1 MLTHECKGNAS
12 YKHLSIK
19 QENIDLYYKNK
30 PRIFATVPLN
40 HFKSFI
46 EDSKV
51 ISQFIAD
58 NDKEPCWDGHLY
70 LYADGIR
77 DKEHLQGRVPIQIK
91 GTEVGRFV
99 TKKWKFKLEKADL
112 KAYLEEP
119 TFFIVCQVKKDSK
132 ERMLFFRELLPD
144 LVNKLLRDMGK
155 NATRMTLFH
164 PLTEDLK
171 EFEDQLMVFLS
182 NSKKMISFAHSKL
195 LSMEEALKKGI
206 KDFSFIA
213 PSKYTDRLQL
223 MKYLSTHS
231 SYIYAKISKELDV
244 DMPLSNGPGRFIFQR
259 EDDSEVRVGDKVYF
273 KGYHNEIKD
282 GRIIIKIGNVMTI
295 NMPMDN
301 TDMKQATVKLTT
313 KAKYLKESINEAEF
327 GVALNDTGVLSV
339 GMLDLQ
345 MKVHEKE
352 YVEEL
357 RQKLIRW
364 KELDNMLETLHVT
377 KPFDLTAITDD
388 QGKLIDLLIETVGK
402 GNMVNLPGQE
412 ATLLL
417 LEIGNIKLLLW
428 CAIGKDGMCAIGDF
442 FDRSIRIAYK
452 ISEDET
458 INVSPYSYL
467 QLDKLWEKV
476 DNIDFDNIISSAE
489 EAARQHKY
497 CYMMS
502 NYDVLAMITAAD
514 ALEKTDVERSKKL
527 LEEALKLNDWL
538 IGKEPKD
545 EMRPLHIINKM
556 QIMKRQRELTAD
568 ERQML
573 EDMLND
579 EFAGDMVKAGV
590 YLLLDRQEEFQ
601 QLFETMQ
608 EGEKKSLKEFPIWR
622 FVRESEGV

>member
-1 MLTHECKGNAS
+1 MKIGVKMKKVKDA
-12 YKHLSIK
+12 
-19 QENIDLYYKNK
+19 IDTKAIEEK
-30 PRIFATVPLN
+30 ALN

-339 GMLDLQ
+339 GMLNLQ

-364 KELDNMLETLHVT
+364 KELDNVLEKLHVT

-388 QGKLIDLLIETVGK
+388 QGKLIDLLIETVGN

-412 ATLLL
+412 TTLLL

-428 CAIGKDGMCAIGDF
+428 CAVGKDGMCAIGDF

-527 LEEALKLNDWL
+527 LEEALKLDEWL

-568 ERQML
+568 ERQTL

-608 EGEKKSLKEFPIWR
+608 EDEKKSVKEFPIWR

>member
-1 MLTHECKGNAS
+1 MKIGVKMKKVKDA
-12 YKHLSIK
+12 
-19 QENIDLYYKNK
+19 IDTKAIEEK
-30 PRIFATVPLN
+30 ALN

-91 GTEVGRFV
+91 GTGVGRFV

-608 EGEKKSLKEFPIWR
+608 EDEKKSVKEFPIWR

>member
-1 MLTHECKGNAS
+1 MKIGVKMEKVKDA
-12 YKHLSIK
+12 
-19 QENIDLYYKNK
+19 IDTKAIEEK
-30 PRIFATVPLN
+30 ALN

-195 LSMEEALKKGI
+195 LSMEEALKKGV
-206 KDFSFIA
+206 KEFSFIA
-213 PSKYTDRLQL
+213 PSKYVDRLQL

-259 EDDSEVRVGDKVYF
+259 DDDGEVRVGDKVYF

-301 TDMKQATVKLTT
+301 TDVEQATVKLTT

-339 GMLDLQ
+339 GMLNLQ
-345 MKVHEKE
+345 MRVHEKE

-364 KELDNMLETLHVT
+364 KELDNVLEKLHVT

-388 QGKLIDLLIETVGK
+388 QGKLIDLLIETVGN

-412 ATLLL
+412 TTLLL

-428 CAIGKDGMCAIGDF
+428 CAVGKDGMCAIGDF

-579 EFAGDMVKAGV
+579 EFAEDMVKAGV

-608 EGEKKSLKEFPIWR
+608 EDEKKSLKEFPIWR

>member
-1 MLTHECKGNAS
+1 MKIGVKMEKVKDA
-12 YKHLSIK
+12 
-19 QENIDLYYKNK
+19 IDTKAIEEK
-30 PRIFATVPLN
+30 ALN

-213 PSKYTDRLQL
+213 PSKYVDRLQL

-259 EDDSEVRVGDKVYF
+259 DDDGEVRVGDKVYF

-301 TDMKQATVKLTT
+301 TDVEQATVKLTT

-327 GVALNDTGVLSV
+327 GVALNDTGALSV
-339 GMLDLQ
+339 GMLNLQ

-364 KELDNMLETLHVT
+364 KELDNVLETLHVT
-377 KPFDLTAITDD
+377 NPFDLTAITDD

-412 ATLLL
+412 TTLLL
-417 LEIGNIKLLLW
+417 LEIGNIELLLW
-428 CAIGKDGMCAIGDF
+428 CAVGKDGMCAIGDF

-458 INVSPYSYL
+458 INVSTYSYL

-608 EGEKKSLKEFPIWR
+608 EDEKKSLKEFPIWR
-622 FVRESEGV
+622 FVGESEGV

>member
-1 MLTHECKGNAS
+1 MEKMKEAVDTKAIEEKA
-12 YKHLSIK
+12 
-19 QENIDLYYKNK
+19 
-30 PRIFATVPLN
+30 LN

-70 LYADGIR
+70 LYADGIK
-77 DKEHLQGRVPIQIK
+77 DKEHLQGRVPVQIK
-91 GTEVGRFV
+91 GTEVDSFV
-99 TKKWKFKLEKADL
+99 TKKWKYKLEKTDL

-132 ERMLFFRELLPD
+132 DRMLFFRELLPD

-155 NATRMTLFH
+155 NATRKTLFH
-164 PLTEDLK
+164 PLTYDLK

-182 NSKKMISFAHSKL
+182 NSKKMISFAHSNL

-213 PSKYTDRLQL
+213 PSKYADRLQL

-259 EDDSEVRVGDKVYF
+259 DDDGEVRVGDKVYF

-301 TDMKQATVKLTT
+301 TDMEQATAKLTT
-313 KAKYLKESINEAEF
+313 TAKYLKESINEAEF
-327 GVALNDTGVLSV
+327 GVALNDTGVLSI
-339 GMLDLQ
+339 GKLDLQ

-357 RQKLIRW
+357 RQKLMRW
-364 KELDNMLETLHVT
+364 KELDNVLDKLHVT
-377 KPFDLTAITDD
+377 KPFDLTAITDG

-402 GNMVNLPGQE
+402 GNMVNLLGQE

-417 LEIGNIKLLLW
+417 WKIGNIELLLW
-428 CAIGKDGMCAIGDF
+428 CAVEKDGMCAIGDF

-452 ISEDET
+452 ISEGET

-467 QLDKLWEKV
+467 QLEKLWEKV
-476 DNIDFDNIISSAE
+476 DNIDFDNIIASAE
-489 EAARQHKY
+489 EAARQHEY
-497 CYMMS
+497 CYIMS
-502 NYDVLAMITAAD
+502 NYDVLAMISAAD
-514 ALEKTDVERSKKL
+514 ALEKTDVERCKKL
-527 LEEALKLNDWL
+527 LEEALKLDEWL
-538 IGKEPKD
+538 IEKEPKD
-545 EMRPLHIINKM
+545 EMTPLHIINKM
-556 QIMKRQRELTAD
+556 QIVKRQRELTVD
-568 ERQML
+568 ECKML
-573 EDMLND
+573 ENMLNN
-579 EFAGDMVKAGV
+579 EFVGDMVKAGV
-590 YLLLDRQEEFQ
+590 YLLLDRQDDFQ
-601 QLFETMQ
+601 QLFETLH
-608 EGEKKSLKEFPIWR
+608 EDEKKSVKEFPIWK
-622 FVRESEGV
+622 FVRES

>member
-1 MLTHECKGNAS
+1 MEKM
-12 YKHLSIK
+12 K
-19 QENIDLYYKNK
+19 E
-30 PRIFATVPLN
+30 TVDTKAIEEKALN

-70 LYADGIR
+70 LYADGIK
-77 DKEHLQGRVPIQIK
+77 DKEHLQGRVPVQIK
-91 GTEVGRFV
+91 GTEVDSFI
-99 TKKWKFKLEKADL
+99 TKKWKYKLEKADL

-119 TFFIVCQVKKDSK
+119 TFFIVCQVKRDSK
-132 ERMLFFRELLPD
+132 DRMLFFRELLPD

-155 NATRMTLFH
+155 NETRKTLFH
-164 PLTEDLK
+164 PLTDDLK

-182 NSKKMISFAHSKL
+182 NSKKMISFAHSNL

-206 KDFSFIA
+206 KEFSFIV
-213 PSKYTDRLQL
+213 PTKYADRLQL

-259 EDDSEVRVGDKVYF
+259 DDDGEVRVGDRVYF
-273 KGYHNEIKD
+273 KGYHNEIKE

-301 TDMKQATVKLTT
+301 TDMEQTTVKLIT

-339 GMLDLQ
+339 GKLDLK
-345 MKVHEKE
+345 MNVHEKE

-357 RQKLIRW
+357 RQKLMRW
-364 KELDNMLETLHVT
+364 KELDNVLDKLHVT

-412 ATLLL
+412 TTLLFW
-417 LEIGNIKLLLW
+417 EIGNIKLLLW
-428 CAIGKDGMCAIGDF
+428 CAVGKDGMCAIGDF

-476 DNIDFDNIISSAE
+476 DNIDFDSIIASAE
-489 EAARQHKY
+489 EAARQHEY

-527 LEEALKLNDWL
+527 LEEALKLDEWL
-538 IGKEPKD
+538 IEKEIKD
-545 EMRPLHIINKM
+545 KMRPLHIINKM
-556 QIMKRQRELTAD
+556 QILKRQRELTAD
-568 ERQML
+568 ERQTL
-573 EDMLND
+573 EDMLNE
-579 EFAGDMVKAGV
+579 EFAEDMVKAGV
-590 YLLLDRQEEFQ
+590 YLLLDRQGDFQ
-601 QLFETMQ
+601 QLFEKMQ
-608 EGEKKSLKEFPIWR
+608 EDEKKSVKEFPIWR
-622 FVRESEGV
+622 FVRESEGM

>member
-1 MLTHECKGNAS
+1 M
-12 YKHLSIK
+12 
-19 QENIDLYYKNK
+19 
-30 PRIFATVPLN
+30 N

-195 LSMEEALKKGI
+195 LSMEEVLKKGI

-231 SYIYAKISKELDV
+231 SYIYAKISKELEV

-402 GNMVNLPGQE
+402 GNMVNLPVQE

-608 EGEKKSLKEFPIWR
+608 EDEKKSLKEFPIWR

>member
-1 MLTHECKGNAS
+1 MSRSKEET
-12 YKHLSIK
+12 
-19 QENIDLYYKNK
+19 IDTKAIEEK
-30 PRIFATVPLN
+30 ALN
-40 HFKSFI
+40 HFKTFI
-46 EDSKV
+46 EDSKI
-51 ISQFIAD
+51 ISQYLDD

-77 DKEHLQGRVPIQIK
+77 DKEHLQGRVPVQIK
-91 GTEVGRFV
+91 GTEVGHFV

-119 TFFIVCQVKKDSK
+119 TFFIVCQVKKNSK

-213 PSKYTDRLQL
+213 PSKYADRLQL

-231 SYIYAKISKELDV
+231 SYIYAKISKELDI

-259 EDDSEVRVGDKVYF
+259 DDDGEVRVGDKVYF

-282 GRIIIKIGNVMTI
+282 GRIFIKIGNVMTI

-301 TDMKQATVKLTT
+301 TDIEQATVKLTT

-364 KELDNMLETLHVT
+364 KELDNVLETLHVT
-377 KPFDLTAITDD
+377 KPFDLTAITDN
-388 QGKLIDLLIETVGK
+388 QGKLIDILIETVGK

-417 LEIGNIKLLLW
+417 WEIGNIKLLLW
-428 CAIGKDGMCAIGDF
+428 CEVGKDGMCAIGDF
-442 FDRSIRIAYK
+442 FDRSIRIAYA

-476 DNIDFDNIISSAE
+476 DNIDFDNIVASAE
-489 EAARQHKY
+489 EAARQHEY

-527 LEEALKLNDWL
+527 LEEALKLDEWL

-556 QIMKRQRELTAD
+556 QILKRQRDLTAD
-568 ERQML
+568 ECQTL
-573 EDMLND
+573 EDMLNN
-579 EFAGDMVKAGV
+579 EFAGDMAKAGV
-590 YLLLDRQEEFQ
+590 FLLLDRKEDFR

-608 EGEKKSLKEFPIWR
+608 EDEKKSVKEFPIWR
-622 FVRESEGV
+622 FV

>member
-1 MLTHECKGNAS
+1 MKIGVKMEKVKDA
-12 YKHLSIK
+12 
-19 QENIDLYYKNK
+19 IDTKAIEEK
-30 PRIFATVPLN
+30 ALN

-195 LSMEEALKKGI
+195 LSMEEALKKGV
-206 KDFSFIA
+206 KEFSFIA
-213 PSKYTDRLQL
+213 PLKYVDRLQL

-259 EDDSEVRVGDKVYF
+259 DDDGEVRVGDKVYF

-301 TDMKQATVKLTT
+301 TDVEQATVKLTT

-339 GMLDLQ
+339 GMLNLQ

-364 KELDNMLETLHVT
+364 KELDNVLEKLHVT

-388 QGKLIDLLIETVGK
+388 QGKLIDLLIETVGN

-412 ATLLL
+412 TTLLL

-428 CAIGKDGMCAIGDF
+428 CAVGKDGMCAIGDF

-489 EAARQHKY
+489 EAARQHEY

-527 LEEALKLNDWL
+527 LEEALKLDEWL

-568 ERQML
+568 ERQTL

-608 EGEKKSLKEFPIWR
+608 EDEKKSVKEFPIWR

>member
-1 MLTHECKGNAS
+1 
-12 YKHLSIK
+12 
-19 QENIDLYYKNK
+19 
-30 PRIFATVPLN
+30 
-40 HFKSFI
+40 
-46 EDSKV
+46 
-51 ISQFIAD
+51 
-58 NDKEPCWDGHLY
+58 
-70 LYADGIR
+70 
-77 DKEHLQGRVPIQIK
+77 
-91 GTEVGRFV
+91 
-99 TKKWKFKLEKADL
+99 
-112 KAYLEEP
+112 
-119 TFFIVCQVKKDSK
+119 
-132 ERMLFFRELLPD
+132 
-144 LVNKLLRDMGK
+144 MGK
-155 NATRMTLFH
+155 NTTRMTLFH

-206 KDFSFIA
+206 KEFSFIA
-213 PSKYTDRLQL
+213 PSKYANRLQL

-231 SYIYAKISKELDV
+231 SYIYAKISKELDI

-259 EDDSEVRVGDKVYF
+259 DDDGEVRVGDKVYF

-282 GRIIIKIGNVMTI
+282 GRIIIKIGNIMTI

-301 TDMKQATVKLTT
+301 TDLEQATVKLTT

-364 KELDNMLETLHVT
+364 KELDNVLDKLHVT
-377 KPFDLTAITDD
+377 KPFDLTAITDG

-402 GNMVNLPGQE
+402 GNMVNIPGQE

-417 LEIGNIKLLLW
+417 WEIGNIELLLW
-428 CAIGKDGMCAIGDF
+428 CAVGKDGMCAIGDF
-442 FDRSIRIAYK
+442 FDMSIRIAYK
-452 ISEDET
+452 INEDEA

-476 DNIDFDNIISSAE
+476 DNVDFDNIIASAE
-489 EAARQHKY
+489 EAARQHEY

-514 ALEKTDVERSKKL
+514 VLEKTDVERSKKL
-527 LEEALKLNDWL
+527 LEEALKLDEWL

-545 EMRPLHIINKM
+545 DMRPLHIINKM
-556 QIMKRQRELTAD
+556 QILKRQRDLTAD
-568 ERQML
+568 ECQTL

-579 EFAGDMVKAGV
+579 EFAGDKVKAGV
-590 YLLLDRQEEFQ
+590 YLLLDRQEDFQ
-601 QLFETMQ
+601 KLFETMQ
-608 EGEKKSLKEFPIWR
+608 EDEKKSVKEFPIWR
-622 FVRESEGV
+622 FVRLSEGV

>member
-1 MLTHECKGNAS
+1 MEKMKEAVDTKAIEEKA
-12 YKHLSIK
+12 
-19 QENIDLYYKNK
+19 
-30 PRIFATVPLN
+30 LN

-70 LYADGIR
+70 LYADGIK
-77 DKEHLQGRVPIQIK
+77 DKEHLQGRVPVQIK
-91 GTEVGRFV
+91 GTEVDSFV
-99 TKKWKFKLEKADL
+99 TKKWKYKLEKADL

-119 TFFIVCQVKKDSK
+119 TFFIVCQVKRDSK
-132 ERMLFFRELLPD
+132 DRMLFFRELLPD

-155 NATRMTLFH
+155 NETRKTLFH
-164 PLTEDLK
+164 PLTDDLK

-182 NSKKMISFAHSKL
+182 NSKKMIGFAHSNL

-206 KDFSFIA
+206 KEFSFIV
-213 PSKYTDRLQL
+213 PTKYADRLQL

-259 EDDSEVRVGDKVYF
+259 DDDGEVRVGDRVYF
-273 KGYHNEIKD
+273 KGYHNEIKE

-301 TDMKQATVKLTT
+301 TDMEQTTVKLIT

-327 GVALNDTGVLSV
+327 GVALNETGVLSV
-339 GMLDLQ
+339 GKLDLK
-345 MKVHEKE
+345 MNVHEKE

-357 RQKLIRW
+357 RQKLMRW
-364 KELDNMLETLHVT
+364 KELDNVLDKLHVT
-377 KPFDLTAITDD
+377 KPFDLTAITDG

-412 ATLLL
+412 TTLLFW
-417 LEIGNIKLLLW
+417 EIGNIKLLLW
-428 CAIGKDGMCAIGDF
+428 CAVGKDGMCAIGDF

-476 DNIDFDNIISSAE
+476 DNIDFDSIIASAE
-489 EAARQHKY
+489 EAARQHEY

-527 LEEALKLNDWL
+527 LEEALKLDEWL
-538 IGKEPKD
+538 IEKEIKD
-545 EMRPLHIINKM
+545 KMRPLHIINKM
-556 QIMKRQRELTAD
+556 QILKRQRELTAD
-568 ERQML
+568 ERQTL
-573 EDMLND
+573 EDMLNE
-579 EFAGDMVKAGV
+579 EFAKDMVKAGV
-590 YLLLDRQEEFQ
+590 YLLLDRQGDFQ
-601 QLFETMQ
+601 QIFEKMQ
-608 EGEKKSLKEFPIWR
+608 EDEKKSVKEFPIWR
-622 FVRESEGV
+622 FVRESEGM

>member
-1 MLTHECKGNAS
+1 MKIGVKMEKVKDA
-12 YKHLSIK
+12 
-19 QENIDLYYKNK
+19 IDTKAIEEK
-30 PRIFATVPLN
+30 ALN

-195 LSMEEALKKGI
+195 LSMEEALKKGV
-206 KDFSFIA
+206 KEFSFIA
-213 PSKYTDRLQL
+213 PSKYVDRLQL

-259 EDDSEVRVGDKVYF
+259 DDDGEVRVGDKVYF

-301 TDMKQATVKLTT
+301 TDVEQATVKLTT

-339 GMLDLQ
+339 GMLNLQ

-364 KELDNMLETLHVT
+364 KELDILLEKLHVT

-388 QGKLIDLLIETVGK
+388 QGKLIDLLIETVGN

-412 ATLLL
+412 TTLLL

-428 CAIGKDGMCAIGDF
+428 CAVGKDGMCAIGDF

-489 EAARQHKY
+489 EAARQHEY

-527 LEEALKLNDWL
+527 LEEALKLDEWL

-568 ERQML
+568 ERQTL

-608 EGEKKSLKEFPIWR
+608 EDEKKSVKEFPIWR

>member
-1 MLTHECKGNAS
+1 MKIGVKMKKVKDA
-12 YKHLSIK
+12 
-19 QENIDLYYKNK
+19 IDTKAIEEK
-30 PRIFATVPLN
+30 ALN

-195 LSMEEALKKGI
+195 LSMEEVLKKGI

-231 SYIYAKISKELDV
+231 SYIYAKISKELEV

-402 GNMVNLPGQE
+402 GNMVNLPVQE

-608 EGEKKSLKEFPIWR
+608 EDEKKSLKEFPIWR

>member
-1 MLTHECKGNAS
+1 MKEAVDTKAIEEKA
-12 YKHLSIK
+12 
-19 QENIDLYYKNK
+19 
-30 PRIFATVPLN
+30 LN

-70 LYADGIR
+70 LYADGIK
-77 DKEHLQGRVPIQIK
+77 DKEHLQGRVPVQIK
-91 GTEVGRFV
+91 GTEVDSFV
-99 TKKWKFKLEKADL
+99 TKKWKYKLEKADL

-119 TFFIVCQVKKDSK
+119 TFFIVCQVKRDSK
-132 ERMLFFRELLPD
+132 DRMLFFRELLPD

-155 NATRMTLFH
+155 NETRKTLFH
-164 PLTEDLK
+164 PLTDDLK

-182 NSKKMISFAHSKL
+182 NSKKMISFAHSNL

-206 KDFSFIA
+206 KEFSFIV
-213 PSKYTDRLQL
+213 PTKYADRLQL

-231 SYIYAKISKELDV
+231 SYIYAKISKELEV

-259 EDDSEVRVGDKVYF
+259 DDDGEVRVGDRVYF
-273 KGYHNEIKD
+273 KGFHNEIKE

-301 TDMKQATVKLTT
+301 TDMEQTTVKLIT

-339 GMLDLQ
+339 GKLDLK
-345 MKVHEKE
+345 MNVHEKE

-357 RQKLIRW
+357 RQKLMRW
-364 KELDNMLETLHVT
+364 KELDNVLDKLHVT
-377 KPFDLTAITDD
+377 KPFDLTAITDG

-412 ATLLL
+412 TTLLFW
-417 LEIGNIKLLLW
+417 EIGNIKLLLW
-428 CAIGKDGMCAIGDF
+428 CAVGKDGMCAIGDF

-476 DNIDFDNIISSAE
+476 DNIDFDSIIASAE
-489 EAARQHKY
+489 EAARQHEY

-527 LEEALKLNDWL
+527 LEEALKLDEWL
-538 IGKEPKD
+538 IEKEIKD
-545 EMRPLHIINKM
+545 KMRPLHIINKM
-556 QIMKRQRELTAD
+556 QILKRQRELTAD
-568 ERQML
+568 ERQTL
-573 EDMLND
+573 EDMLNE
-579 EFAGDMVKAGV
+579 EFAEDMVKAGV
-590 YLLLDRQEEFQ
+590 YLLLDRQGDFQ
-601 QLFETMQ
+601 QLFEKMQ
-608 EGEKKSLKEFPIWR
+608 EDEKKSVKEFPIWR
-622 FVRESEGV
+622 FVRESEGM

>member
-1 MLTHECKGNAS
+1 MEKMKEAVDTKAIEEKA
-12 YKHLSIK
+12 
-19 QENIDLYYKNK
+19 
-30 PRIFATVPLN
+30 LN

-70 LYADGIR
+70 LYADGIK
-77 DKEHLQGRVPIQIK
+77 DKEHLQGRVPVQIK
-91 GTEVGRFV
+91 GTEVDSFV
-99 TKKWKFKLEKADL
+99 TKKWKYKLEKADL

-119 TFFIVCQVKKDSK
+119 TFFIVCQVKRDSK
-132 ERMLFFRELLPD
+132 DRMLFFRELLPD

-155 NATRMTLFH
+155 NETRKTLFH
-164 PLTEDLK
+164 PLTDDLK

-182 NSKKMISFAHSKL
+182 NSKKMISFAHSNL

-206 KDFSFIA
+206 KEFSFIV
-213 PSKYTDRLQL
+213 PTKYADRLQL

-259 EDDSEVRVGDKVYF
+259 DDDGEVRVGDRVYF
-273 KGYHNEIKD
+273 KGYHNEIKE

-301 TDMKQATVKLTT
+301 TDMEQTTVKLIT

-339 GMLDLQ
+339 GKLDLK
-345 MKVHEKE
+345 MNVHEKE

-357 RQKLIRW
+357 RQKLMRW
-364 KELDNMLETLHVT
+364 KELDNVLDKLHVT
-377 KPFDLTAITDD
+377 KPFDLTAITDG

-412 ATLLL
+412 TTLLFW
-417 LEIGNIKLLLW
+417 EIGNIKLLLW
-428 CAIGKDGMCAIGDF
+428 CAVGKDGMCAIGDF

-476 DNIDFDNIISSAE
+476 DNIDFDSIIASAE
-489 EAARQHKY
+489 EAARQHEY

-527 LEEALKLNDWL
+527 LEEALKLDEWL
-538 IGKEPKD
+538 IEKEIKD
-545 EMRPLHIINKM
+545 KMRPLHIINKM
-556 QIMKRQRELTAD
+556 QILKRQRELTAD
-568 ERQML
+568 ERQTL
-573 EDMLND
+573 EDMLNE
-579 EFAGDMVKAGV
+579 EFAEDMVKAGV
-590 YLLLDRQEEFQ
+590 YLLLDRQGDFQ
-601 QLFETMQ
+601 QLFEKMQ
-608 EGEKKSLKEFPIWR
+608 EDEKKSVKEFPIWR
-622 FVRESEGV
+622 FVRESEGM

>member
-1 MLTHECKGNAS
+1 MSRSKEET
-12 YKHLSIK
+12 
-19 QENIDLYYKNK
+19 IDTKAIEEK
-30 PRIFATVPLN
+30 ALN

-51 ISQFIAD
+51 ISQYLDD

-77 DKEHLQGRVPIQIK
+77 DKEHLQGRVPVQIK

-119 TFFIVCQVKKDSK
+119 TFFIVCQVKKNSK

-213 PSKYTDRLQL
+213 PSKYADRLQL
-223 MKYLSTHS
+223 MKYLSTHN
-231 SYIYAKISKELDV
+231 SYIYAKISKELDI

-259 EDDSEVRVGDKVYF
+259 DDDGEVRVGDKVYF

-282 GRIIIKIGNVMTI
+282 GRIIIKIGDVMTI
-295 NMPMDN
+295 NMPIDN
-301 TDMKQATVKLTT
+301 TDIEQATVKLTT

-327 GVALNDTGVLSV
+327 GVALNNTGVLSV

-345 MKVHEKE
+345 MKMHEKE

-364 KELDNMLETLHVT
+364 KELDNVLDKLHVT
-377 KPFDLTAITDD
+377 KPFDLTAIKDD

-417 LEIGNIKLLLW
+417 WEIGNIKLLLW
-428 CAIGKDGMCAIGDF
+428 CVVGKDGMCAIGDF

-458 INVSPYSYL
+458 ISVSPYSYL
-467 QLDKLWEKV
+467 QLEKLWEKV
-476 DNIDFDNIISSAE
+476 DNIDFDNIIASAE
-489 EAARQHKY
+489 EAARQHEY

-527 LEEALKLNDWL
+527 LEEALKLDEWL
-538 IGKEPKD
+538 IGKDPKD

-556 QIMKRQRELTAD
+556 QIMKRQRDLTAD
-568 ERQML
+568 ECQTL
-573 EDMLND
+573 EDILND
-579 EFAGDMVKAGV
+579 EFAGDMVKVGV
-590 YLLLDRQEEFQ
+590 YILLDRKEDFQ

-608 EGEKKSLKEFPIWR
+608 EDEKKSVKEFPIWR
-622 FVRESEGV
+622 LV

>member
-1 MLTHECKGNAS
+1 MKEAVDTKAIEEKA
-12 YKHLSIK
+12 
-19 QENIDLYYKNK
+19 
-30 PRIFATVPLN
+30 LN

-70 LYADGIR
+70 LYADGIK
-77 DKEHLQGRVPIQIK
+77 DKEHLQGRVPVQIK
-91 GTEVGRFV
+91 GTEVDSFV
-99 TKKWKFKLEKADL
+99 TKEWKYKLEKADL

-119 TFFIVCQVKKDSK
+119 TFFIVCQVKRDSK
-132 ERMLFFRELLPD
+132 DRMLFFRELLPD

-155 NATRMTLFH
+155 NETRKTLFH
-164 PLTEDLK
+164 PLTDDLK

-182 NSKKMISFAHSKL
+182 NSKKMISFAHSNL

-206 KDFSFIA
+206 KEFSFIV
-213 PSKYTDRLQL
+213 PTKYADRLQL

-259 EDDSEVRVGDKVYF
+259 DDDGEVRVGDRVYF
-273 KGYHNEIKD
+273 KGYHNEIKE

-301 TDMKQATVKLTT
+301 TDMEQTTVKLIT

-339 GMLDLQ
+339 GKLDLK
-345 MKVHEKE
+345 MNVHEKE

-357 RQKLIRW
+357 RQKLMRW
-364 KELDNMLETLHVT
+364 KELDNVLDKLHVT
-377 KPFDLTAITDD
+377 KPFDLTAITDG

-412 ATLLL
+412 TTLLFW
-417 LEIGNIKLLLW
+417 EIGNIKLLLW
-428 CAIGKDGMCAIGDF
+428 CAVGKDGMCAIGDF

-476 DNIDFDNIISSAE
+476 DNIDFDSIIASAE
-489 EAARQHKY
+489 EAARQHEY

-527 LEEALKLNDWL
+527 LEEALKLDEWL
-538 IGKEPKD
+538 IEKEIKD
-545 EMRPLHIINKM
+545 KMRPLHIINKM
-556 QIMKRQRELTAD
+556 QILKRQRELTAD
-568 ERQML
+568 ERQTL
-573 EDMLND
+573 EDMLNE
-579 EFAGDMVKAGV
+579 EFAEDMVKAGV
-590 YLLLDRQEEFQ
+590 YLLLDRQGDFQ
-601 QLFETMQ
+601 QLFEKMQ
-608 EGEKKSLKEFPIWR
+608 EDEKKSVKEFPIWR
-622 FVRESEGV
+622 FVRESEGM

>member
-1 MLTHECKGNAS
+1 MEKM
-12 YKHLSIK
+12 K
-19 QENIDLYYKNK
+19 D
-30 PRIFATVPLN
+30 TVDTKAIEEKALN

-58 NDKEPCWDGHLY
+58 NDKEPCWDGHLN
-70 LYADGIR
+70 LYANGIR
-77 DKEHLQGRVPIQIK
+77 DKEHQLGRVPVQIK
-91 GTEVGRFV
+91 GTEVDCFC
-99 TKKWKFKLEKADL
+99 TKKWKFKLEKVDL

-132 ERMLFFRELLPD
+132 ERKLFYRELLPE
-144 LVNKLLRDMGK
+144 LVNKLLRDMG
-155 NATRMTLFH
+155 NNETRMTLFH

-195 LSMEEALKKGI
+195 LSMEEAIRKGI

-213 PSKYTDRLQL
+213 PSKYKDRLQL

-231 SYIYAKISKELDV
+231 TYIYAKISKELDV

-259 EDDSEVRVGDKVYF
+259 DDDGEVRIGDKVYF

-282 GRIIIKIGNVMTI
+282 GRIIIKIGNVMSI
-295 NMPMDN
+295 NMPIDN
-301 TDMKQATVKLTT
+301 TDKEKATVKLTT
-313 KAKYLKESINEAEF
+313 KSKYLKESINEAEF

-364 KELDNMLETLHVT
+364 KELDNVLDKLHVT

-412 ATLLL
+412 TTLLL
-417 LEIGNIKLLLW
+417 WEIGNIKLLLW
-428 CAIGKDGMCAIGDF
+428 CSVGKDGMCSIGDF

-452 ISEDET
+452 IREDET

-467 QLDKLWEKV
+467 QLDELWEKV
-476 DNIDFDNIISSAE
+476 DNVDFDNIIASAE
-489 EAARQHKY
+489 EAARQHEY

-514 ALEKTDVERSKKL
+514 ALEKTDVGRSKKL
-527 LEEALKLNDWL
+527 LEEALKLDEWL
-538 IGKEPKD
+538 IEKEPKD

-568 ERQML
+568 ECLKL

-579 EFAGDMVKAGV
+579 EFAGDMAKAGV
-590 YLLLDRQEEFQ
+590 YLLLDRQEDFQ
-601 QLFETMQ
+601 KLFGTM
-608 EGEKKSLKEFPIWR
+608 EEDEKKSVKEFPIWR
-622 FVRESEGV
+622 FVKESEGV

>member
-1 MLTHECKGNAS
+1 MKEAVDTKAIEEKA
-12 YKHLSIK
+12 
-19 QENIDLYYKNK
+19 
-30 PRIFATVPLN
+30 LN

-70 LYADGIR
+70 LYADGIK
-77 DKEHLQGRVPIQIK
+77 DKEHLQGRVPVQIK
-91 GTEVGRFV
+91 GTEVDSFV
-99 TKKWKFKLEKADL
+99 TKKWKYKLEKADL
-112 KAYLEEP
+112 KVYLEEP
-119 TFFIVCQVKKDSK
+119 TFFIVCQVKRDSK
-132 ERMLFFRELLPD
+132 DRMLFFRELLPD

-155 NATRMTLFH
+155 NETRKTLFH
-164 PLTEDLK
+164 PLTDDLK

-182 NSKKMISFAHSKL
+182 NSKKMISFAHSNL

-206 KDFSFIA
+206 KEFSFIV
-213 PSKYTDRLQL
+213 PTKYADRLQL

-259 EDDSEVRVGDKVYF
+259 DDDGEVRVGDRVYF
-273 KGYHNEIKD
+273 KGYHNEIKE

-301 TDMKQATVKLTT
+301 TDMEQTTVKLIT

-339 GMLDLQ
+339 GKLDLK
-345 MKVHEKE
+345 MNVHEKE

-357 RQKLIRW
+357 RQKLMRW
-364 KELDNMLETLHVT
+364 KELDNVLDKLHVT
-377 KPFDLTAITDD
+377 KPFDLTAITDG

-412 ATLLL
+412 TTLLF

-428 CAIGKDGMCAIGDF
+428 CAVGKDGMCAIGDF

-452 ISEDET
+452 LSEDET

-476 DNIDFDNIISSAE
+476 DNIDFDSIIASAK
-489 EAARQHKY
+489 EAARQHEY

-514 ALEKTDVERSKKL
+514 ALEKTDMERSKKL
-527 LEEALKLNDWL
+527 LEEALKLDEWL
-538 IGKEPKD
+538 IEKEIKD
-545 EMRPLHIINKM
+545 KMRPLHIINKM
-556 QIMKRQRELTAD
+556 QILKRQRELTAD
-568 ERQML
+568 ERQTL
-573 EDMLND
+573 EDMLNE
-579 EFAGDMVKAGV
+579 EFAEDMVKAGV
-590 YLLLDRQEEFQ
+590 YLLLDRQEDFQ
-601 QLFETMQ
+601 QLFEKMQ
-608 EGEKKSLKEFPIWR
+608 EDEKKSVKEFPIWR
-622 FVRESEGV
+622 FVRESEGM

>member
-1 MLTHECKGNAS
+1 MKIGVKMEKVKDA
-12 YKHLSIK
+12 
-19 QENIDLYYKNK
+19 IDTKAIEEK
-30 PRIFATVPLN
+30 ALN

-301 TDMKQATVKLTT
+301 TDVEQATVKLTT

-339 GMLDLQ
+339 GMLNLQ

-364 KELDNMLETLHVT
+364 KELDNVLEKLHVT

-388 QGKLIDLLIETVGK
+388 QGKLIDLLIETVGN

-412 ATLLL
+412 TTLLL

-428 CAIGKDGMCAIGDF
+428 CAVGKDGMCAIGDF

-489 EAARQHKY
+489 EAARQHEY

-527 LEEALKLNDWL
+527 LEEALKLDEWL

-568 ERQML
+568 ERQTL

-608 EGEKKSLKEFPIWR
+608 EDEKKSVKEFPIWR

>member
-1 MLTHECKGNAS
+1 MKEG
-12 YKHLSIK
+12 
-19 QENIDLYYKNK
+19 QE
-30 PRIFATVPLN
+30 TVDTKAIEEKALN
-40 HFKSFI
+40 YFKSFI

-70 LYADGIR
+70 LYADGVR
-77 DKEHLQGRVPIQIK
+77 DKEHLQGRVPVQIK
-91 GTEVGRFV
+91 GTEVCHFV

-132 ERMLFFRELLPD
+132 ERKLFYRELLPD

-155 NATRMTLFH
+155 NESRKTLFH
-164 PLTEDLK
+164 PLREDLK

-195 LSMEEALKKGI
+195 LSMEEALRKGI

-213 PSKYTDRLQL
+213 PAKYSDRLQL

-231 SYIYAKISKELDV
+231 MYIYAKVSKELDV
-244 DMPLSNGPGRFIFQR
+244 DMPLSNGPGRFVFQR
-259 EDDSEVRVGDKVYF
+259 DDDGEVRIGNKVYF

-301 TDMKQATVKLTT
+301 TDKEQATVKLTT

-364 KELDNMLETLHVT
+364 KELDNVLDKLHVT
-377 KPFDLTAITDD
+377 KPFDLTAITDE
-388 QGKLIDLLIETVGK
+388 QSKLIDILIETVGK

-417 LEIGNIKLLLW
+417 WEIGNVKLLLW
-428 CAIGKDGMCAIGDF
+428 CAVGKDGMCAIGDF
-442 FDRSIRIAYK
+442 FDRSIRIAYQ

-458 INVSPYSYL
+458 IKVSPYSYM

-476 DNIDFDNIISSAE
+476 DNIDFEYLVASAE
-489 EAARQHKY
+489 EAASLHEY

-514 ALEKTDVERSKKL
+514 ALEKSDAVRSKKL
-527 LEEALKLNDWL
+527 LEEALKLDEWL
-538 IGKEPKD
+538 IEKEPKD
-545 EMRPLHIINKM
+545 ETKPLHVINKM
-556 QIMKRQRELTAD
+556 QILKRQRELTAD
-568 ERQML
+568 EYQILEAML
-573 EDMLND
+573 TDD
-579 EFAGDMVKAGV
+579 QAGKMAKAGTC
-590 YLLLDRQEEFQ
+590 LLLDRQEDFR
-601 QLFETMQ
+601 LLYDLMT
-608 EGEKKSLKEFPIWR
+608 GEDKKRVKEFPIWR
-622 FVRESEGV
+622 FVRE

>member
-1 MLTHECKGNAS
+1 MKEAVDTKAIEEKA
-12 YKHLSIK
+12 
-19 QENIDLYYKNK
+19 
-30 PRIFATVPLN
+30 LN

-70 LYADGIR
+70 LYADGIK
-77 DKEHLQGRVPIQIK
+77 DKEHLQGRVPVQIK
-91 GTEVGRFV
+91 GTEVDSFV
-99 TKKWKFKLEKADL
+99 TKKWKYKLEKADL

-119 TFFIVCQVKKDSK
+119 TFFIVCQVKRDSK
-132 ERMLFFRELLPD
+132 DRMLFFRELLPD

-155 NATRMTLFH
+155 NETRKTLFH
-164 PLTEDLK
+164 PLTDDLK

-182 NSKKMISFAHSKL
+182 NSKKMISFAHSNL

-206 KDFSFIA
+206 KEFSFIV
-213 PSKYTDRLQL
+213 PTKYADRLQL

-244 DMPLSNGPGRFIFQR
+244 DMPLSNGPGRFIFKR
-259 EDDSEVRVGDKVYF
+259 DDDGEVRVGDRVYF
-273 KGYHNEIKD
+273 KGYHNEIKE

-301 TDMKQATVKLTT
+301 TDMEQTTVKLIT

-339 GMLDLQ
+339 GKLDLK
-345 MKVHEKE
+345 MNVHEKE

-357 RQKLIRW
+357 RQKLMRW
-364 KELDNMLETLHVT
+364 KELDNVLDKLHVT
-377 KPFDLTAITDD
+377 KPFDLTAITDG

-412 ATLLL
+412 TTLLFW
-417 LEIGNIKLLLW
+417 EIGNIKLLLW
-428 CAIGKDGMCAIGDF
+428 CAVGKDGMCAIGDF

-476 DNIDFDNIISSAE
+476 DNIDFDSIIASAE
-489 EAARQHKY
+489 EAARQHEY

-527 LEEALKLNDWL
+527 LEEALKLDEWL
-538 IGKEPKD
+538 IEKEIKD
-545 EMRPLHIINKM
+545 KMRPLHIINKM
-556 QIMKRQRELTAD
+556 QILKRQRELTAD
-568 ERQML
+568 ERQTL
-573 EDMLND
+573 EDMLNE
-579 EFAGDMVKAGV
+579 EFAEDMVKAGV
-590 YLLLDRQEEFQ
+590 YLLLDRQGDFQ
-601 QLFETMQ
+601 QLFEKMQ
-608 EGEKKSLKEFPIWR
+608 EDEKKSVKEFPIWR
-622 FVRESEGV
+622 FVRESEGM

>member
-1 MLTHECKGNAS
+1 M
-12 YKHLSIK
+12 
-19 QENIDLYYKNK
+19 
-30 PRIFATVPLN
+30 N

-195 LSMEEALKKGI
+195 LSMEEVLKKGI

-231 SYIYAKISKELDV
+231 SYIYAKISKELEV

-538 IGKEPKD
+538 SRKEPKD
-545 EMRPLHIINKM
+545 EIRPLHIINKM

>member
-1 MLTHECKGNAS
+1 MKEAVDTKAIEEKA
-12 YKHLSIK
+12 
-19 QENIDLYYKNK
+19 
-30 PRIFATVPLN
+30 LN

-70 LYADGIR
+70 LYADGIK
-77 DKEHLQGRVPIQIK
+77 DKEHLQGRVPVQVK
-91 GTEVGRFV
+91 GTEVDRFV
-99 TKKWKFKLEKADL
+99 TKKWKYKLEKADL

-119 TFFIVCQVKKDSK
+119 TFFIVCQVKRDSK
-132 ERMLFFRELLPD
+132 DRMLFFRELLPD

-155 NATRMTLFH
+155 NETRKTLFH
-164 PLTEDLK
+164 PLTDDLK

-182 NSKKMISFAHSKL
+182 NSKKMISFAHSNL

-206 KDFSFIA
+206 KEFSFIV
-213 PSKYTDRLQL
+213 PTKYADRLQL

-259 EDDSEVRVGDKVYF
+259 DDDGEVRVGDRVYF
-273 KGYHNEIKD
+273 KGYHNEIKE
-282 GRIIIKIGNVMTI
+282 GRIIIKIGNIMTI

-301 TDMKQATVKLTT
+301 TDMEQTTVKLIT

-339 GMLDLQ
+339 GKLDLK
-345 MKVHEKE
+345 MNVHEKE

-357 RQKLIRW
+357 RQKLMRW
-364 KELDNMLETLHVT
+364 KELDNVLDKLHVT
-377 KPFDLTAITDD
+377 KPFDLTAITDG

-412 ATLLL
+412 TTLLFW
-417 LEIGNIKLLLW
+417 EIGNIKLLLW
-428 CAIGKDGMCAIGDF
+428 CAVGKDGMCAIGDF

-476 DNIDFDNIISSAE
+476 DNIDFDSIIASAE
-489 EAARQHKY
+489 EAARQHEY

-527 LEEALKLNDWL
+527 LEEALKLDEWL
-538 IGKEPKD
+538 IEKEIKD
-545 EMRPLHIINKM
+545 KMKPLHIINKM
-556 QIMKRQRELTAD
+556 QILKRQRELTAD
-568 ERQML
+568 ERQTL
-573 EDMLND
+573 EDMLNE
-579 EFAGDMVKAGV
+579 EFAEDMVKAGV
-590 YLLLDRQEEFQ
+590 YLLLDRQGDFQ
-601 QLFETMQ
+601 QLFEKMQ
-608 EGEKKSLKEFPIWR
+608 EDEKKSVKEFPIWR
-622 FVRESEGV
+622 FVRESEGM

>member
-1 MLTHECKGNAS
+1 MKIGVKMEKVKDA
-12 YKHLSIK
+12 
-19 QENIDLYYKNK
+19 IDTKAIEEK
-30 PRIFATVPLN
+30 ALN

-99 TKKWKFKLEKADL
+99 TKKWIFKLEKADL
-112 KAYLEEP
+112 KVYLEEP

-195 LSMEEALKKGI
+195 LSMEEALKKGV
-206 KDFSFIA
+206 KEFSFIA
-213 PSKYTDRLQL
+213 PSKYVDRLQL

-259 EDDSEVRVGDKVYF
+259 DDDGEVRVGDKVYF
-273 KGYHNEIKD
+273 KGFHNEIKD

-301 TDMKQATVKLTT
+301 TDVEQATVKLTT

-339 GMLDLQ
+339 GMLNLQ

-364 KELDNMLETLHVT
+364 KELDNVLEKLHVT

-388 QGKLIDLLIETVGK
+388 QGKLIDLLIETVGN
-402 GNMVNLPGQE
+402 GNMVNLPEQE
-412 ATLLL
+412 TTLLL

-428 CAIGKDGMCAIGDF
+428 CAVGKDGMCAIGDF

-489 EAARQHKY
+489 EAARQHEY

-527 LEEALKLNDWL
+527 LEEALKLDEWL

-568 ERQML
+568 ERQTL
-573 EDMLND
+573 EDMLNN

-608 EGEKKSLKEFPIWR
+608 EDEKKSVKEFPIWR

>member
-1 MLTHECKGNAS
+1 MEKMKEAVDTKAIEEKA
-12 YKHLSIK
+12 
-19 QENIDLYYKNK
+19 
-30 PRIFATVPLN
+30 LN

-70 LYADGIR
+70 LYADGIK
-77 DKEHLQGRVPIQIK
+77 DKEHLQGRVPVQIK
-91 GTEVGRFV
+91 GTEVDSFV
-99 TKKWKFKLEKADL
+99 TKKWKYKLEKADL

-119 TFFIVCQVKKDSK
+119 TFFIVCQVKRDSK
-132 ERMLFFRELLPD
+132 DRILFFRELLPD

-155 NATRMTLFH
+155 NETRKTLFH
-164 PLTEDLK
+164 PLTDDLK

-182 NSKKMISFAHSKL
+182 NSKKMISFAHSNL

-206 KDFSFIA
+206 KEFSFIV
-213 PSKYTDRLQL
+213 PTKYADRLQL

-259 EDDSEVRVGDKVYF
+259 DDDGEVRVGDRVYF
-273 KGYHNEIKD
+273 KGYHNEIKE

-301 TDMKQATVKLTT
+301 TDMEQTTVKLIT

-339 GMLDLQ
+339 GKLDLK
-345 MKVHEKE
+345 MNVHEKE

-357 RQKLIRW
+357 RQKLMRW
-364 KELDNMLETLHVT
+364 KELDNVLDKLHVT
-377 KPFDLTAITDD
+377 KPFDLTAITDG

-412 ATLLL
+412 TTLLFW
-417 LEIGNIKLLLW
+417 EIGNIKLLLW
-428 CAIGKDGMCAIGDF
+428 CAVGKDGMCAIGDF
-442 FDRSIRIAYK
+442 FDSSIRIAYK

-476 DNIDFDNIISSAE
+476 DNIDFDSIIASAE
-489 EAARQHKY
+489 EAARQHEY

-527 LEEALKLNDWL
+527 LEEALKLDEWL
-538 IGKEPKD
+538 IEKEIKD
-545 EMRPLHIINKM
+545 KMRPLHIINKM
-556 QIMKRQRELTAD
+556 QILKRQRELTAD
-568 ERQML
+568 ERQTL
-573 EDMLND
+573 EDMLNE
-579 EFAGDMVKAGV
+579 EFAEDMVKAGV
-590 YLLLDRQEEFQ
+590 YLLLDRQGDFQ
-601 QLFETMQ
+601 QLFEKMQ
-608 EGEKKSLKEFPIWR
+608 EDEKKSVKEFPIWR
-622 FVRESEGV
+622 FVRESEGM

>member
-1 MLTHECKGNAS
+1 MKIGVKMEKVKDA
-12 YKHLSIK
+12 
-19 QENIDLYYKNK
+19 IDTKAIEEK
-30 PRIFATVPLN
+30 ALN

-99 TKKWKFKLEKADL
+99 TKKWKFKLEKAEL

-195 LSMEEALKKGI
+195 LSMEEALKKAI

-259 EDDSEVRVGDKVYF
+259 DDDGEVRVGDKVYF

-301 TDMKQATVKLTT
+301 TDVEQATVKLTT

-339 GMLDLQ
+339 GMLNLQ
-345 MKVHEKE
+345 MRVHEKE

-364 KELDNMLETLHVT
+364 KELDNVLEKLHVT

-388 QGKLIDLLIETVGK
+388 QGKLIDLLIETVGN

-412 ATLLL
+412 TTLLL

-428 CAIGKDGMCAIGDF
+428 CAVGKDGMCAIGDF

-579 EFAGDMVKAGV
+579 EFAEDMVKAGV

-608 EGEKKSLKEFPIWR
+608 EDEKKSLKEFPIWR

>member
-1 MLTHECKGNAS
+1 MKKAVDTKAIEEKA
-12 YKHLSIK
+12 
-19 QENIDLYYKNK
+19 
-30 PRIFATVPLN
+30 LN

-70 LYADGIR
+70 LYADGIK
-77 DKEHLQGRVPIQIK
+77 DKEHLQGRVPVQIK
-91 GTEVGRFV
+91 GTEVDSFV
-99 TKKWKFKLEKADL
+99 TKKWKYKLEKADL

-119 TFFIVCQVKKDSK
+119 TFFIVCQVKRDSK
-132 ERMLFFRELLPD
+132 DRMLFFRELLPD

-155 NATRMTLFH
+155 NETRKTLFH
-164 PLTEDLK
+164 PLTDDLK

-182 NSKKMISFAHSKL
+182 NSKKMISFAHSNL

-206 KDFSFIA
+206 KEFSFIV
-213 PSKYTDRLQL
+213 PTKYADRLQL

-259 EDDSEVRVGDKVYF
+259 DDDGEVRVGDRVFF
-273 KGYHNEIKD
+273 KGYHNEIKE

-301 TDMKQATVKLTT
+301 ADMEQTTVKLIT

-339 GMLDLQ
+339 GKLDLK
-345 MKVHEKE
+345 MNVHEKE

-357 RQKLIRW
+357 RKKLMRW
-364 KELDNMLETLHVT
+364 KELDNVLDKLHVT
-377 KPFDLTAITDD
+377 KPFDLTAITDG

-412 ATLLL
+412 TTLLFW
-417 LEIGNIKLLLW
+417 EIGNIKLLLW
-428 CAIGKDGMCAIGDF
+428 CAVGKDGMCAIGDF

-476 DNIDFDNIISSAE
+476 DNIDFDSIIASAE
-489 EAARQHKY
+489 EAARQHEY

-527 LEEALKLNDWL
+527 LEEALKFDEWL
-538 IGKEPKD
+538 IEKEIKD
-545 EMRPLHIINKM
+545 KMRPLHIINKM
-556 QIMKRQRELTAD
+556 QILKRQRELTAD
-568 ERQML
+568 ERQTL
-573 EDMLND
+573 EDMLNE
-579 EFAGDMVKAGV
+579 EFAEDMVKAGV
-590 YLLLDRQEEFQ
+590 YLLLDRQGDFQ
-601 QLFETMQ
+601 QLFEKMQ
-608 EGEKKSLKEFPIWR
+608 EDEKKSVKEFPIWR
-622 FVRESEGV
+622 FVRESEGM

>member
-1 MLTHECKGNAS
+1 MKIGVTMKKVKDA
-12 YKHLSIK
+12 
-19 QENIDLYYKNK
+19 IDTKAIEEK
-30 PRIFATVPLN
+30 ALN

-282 GRIIIKIGNVMTI
+282 GCIIIKIGNVMTI

>member
-1 MLTHECKGNAS
+1 MKIGVKMEKVKDA
-12 YKHLSIK
+12 
-19 QENIDLYYKNK
+19 IDTKAIEEK
-30 PRIFATVPLN
+30 ALN

-77 DKEHLQGRVPIQIK
+77 DKEHLQGRVPIQVK

-195 LSMEEALKKGI
+195 LSMEEALKKGV
-206 KDFSFIA
+206 KEFSFIA
-213 PSKYTDRLQL
+213 PSKYVDRLQL

-259 EDDSEVRVGDKVYF
+259 DDDGEVRVGDKVYF

-301 TDMKQATVKLTT
+301 TDVEQATVKLTT

-327 GVALNDTGVLSV
+327 GVALNDTGGLSV
-339 GMLDLQ
+339 GMLNLQ

-364 KELDNMLETLHVT
+364 KELDNVLEKLHVT

-388 QGKLIDLLIETVGK
+388 QGKLIDLLIETVGN

-412 ATLLL
+412 TTLLL

-428 CAIGKDGMCAIGDF
+428 CAVGKDGMCAIGDF

-489 EAARQHKY
+489 EAARQHEY

-527 LEEALKLNDWL
+527 LEEALKLDEWL

-568 ERQML
+568 ERQTL

-608 EGEKKSLKEFPIWR
+608 EDEKKSVKEFPIWR

>member
-1 MLTHECKGNAS
+1 M
-12 YKHLSIK
+12 
-19 QENIDLYYKNK
+19 
-30 PRIFATVPLN
+30 
-40 HFKSFI
+40 
-46 EDSKV
+46 

>member
-1 MLTHECKGNAS
+1 MKIGVKMKKVKDA
-12 YKHLSIK
+12 
-19 QENIDLYYKNK
+19 IDTKAIEEK
-30 PRIFATVPLN
+30 ALN

-70 LYADGIR
+70 LYADDIR

-364 KELDNMLETLHVT
+364 KELDNVLETLHIT

-417 LEIGNIKLLLW
+417 LEIGNIELLLW
-428 CAIGKDGMCAIGDF
+428 CAVGKDGMCAIGDF

-489 EAARQHKY
+489 EAARQHQY

-514 ALEKTDVERSKKL
+514 ALEKTYVERSKKL

-601 QLFETMQ
+601 QLFETMR
-608 EGEKKSLKEFPIWR
+608 EDEKKSLKEFPIWR

>member
-1 MLTHECKGNAS
+1 MKIGVKMEKVKDA
-12 YKHLSIK
+12 
-19 QENIDLYYKNK
+19 IDTKAIEEK
-30 PRIFATVPLN
+30 ALN

-182 NSKKMISFAHSKL
+182 NSKKMIIFAHSKL
-195 LSMEEALKKGI
+195 LSMEEALKKGV
-206 KDFSFIA
+206 KEFSFIA
-213 PSKYTDRLQL
+213 PSKHVDRLQL

-259 EDDSEVRVGDKVYF
+259 DDDGEVRVGDKVYF

-301 TDMKQATVKLTT
+301 TDVEQATVKLTT

-339 GMLDLQ
+339 GMLNLQ

-364 KELDNMLETLHVT
+364 KELDNVLEKLHVT

-388 QGKLIDLLIETVGK
+388 QGKLIDLLIETVGN

-412 ATLLL
+412 TTLLL

-428 CAIGKDGMCAIGDF
+428 CAVGKDGMCAIGDF

-489 EAARQHKY
+489 EAARQHEY

-527 LEEALKLNDWL
+527 LEEALKLDEWL

-568 ERQML
+568 ERQTL
-573 EDMLND
+573 EDMLNN

-608 EGEKKSLKEFPIWR
+608 EDEKKSVKEFPIWR

>member
-1 MLTHECKGNAS
+1 MKIGVTMKKVKDA
-12 YKHLSIK
+12 
-19 QENIDLYYKNK
+19 IDTKAIEEK
-30 PRIFATVPLN
+30 ALN

-195 LSMEEALKKGI
+195 LSMEEVLKKGI

-231 SYIYAKISKELDV
+231 SYIYAKISKELEV

-402 GNMVNLPGQE
+402 GNMVNLPVQE

-579 EFAGDMVKAGV
+579 EFAGDIVKAGV

>member
-1 MLTHECKGNAS
+1 MKIGVKMKKVKDA
-12 YKHLSIK
+12 
-19 QENIDLYYKNK
+19 IDTKAIEEK
-30 PRIFATVPLN
+30 ALN

-364 KELDNMLETLHVT
+364 KELDNVLETLHVT

-556 QIMKRQRELTAD
+556 QIMKRQCELTAD

-608 EGEKKSLKEFPIWR
+608 EDEKKSLKEFPIWR

>member
-1 MLTHECKGNAS
+1 MKIGVKMEKVKDA
-12 YKHLSIK
+12 
-19 QENIDLYYKNK
+19 IDTKAIEEK
-30 PRIFATVPLN
+30 ALN

-77 DKEHLQGRVPIQIK
+77 DKEHLQGRVPIQVK

-112 KAYLEEP
+112 KVYLEEP

-195 LSMEEALKKGI
+195 LSMEEALKKGV
-206 KDFSFIA
+206 KEFSFIA
-213 PSKYTDRLQL
+213 PSKYVDRLQL

-259 EDDSEVRVGDKVYF
+259 DDDGEVRVGDKVYF

-301 TDMKQATVKLTT
+301 TDVEQATVKLTT

-339 GMLDLQ
+339 GMLNLQ

-364 KELDNMLETLHVT
+364 KELDNVLEKLHVT

-388 QGKLIDLLIETVGK
+388 QGKLIDLLIETVGN
-402 GNMVNLPGQE
+402 GNMVNLPEQE
-412 ATLLL
+412 TTLLL

-428 CAIGKDGMCAIGDF
+428 CAVGKDGMCAIGDF

-489 EAARQHKY
+489 EAARQHEY

-527 LEEALKLNDWL
+527 LEEALKLDEWL

-568 ERQML
+568 ERQTL

-608 EGEKKSLKEFPIWR
+608 EDEKKSVKEFPIWR

>member
-1 MLTHECKGNAS
+1 MKIGVTMKKVKDA
-12 YKHLSIK
+12 
-19 QENIDLYYKNK
+19 IDTKAIEEK
-30 PRIFATVPLN
+30 ALN

>member
-1 MLTHECKGNAS
+1 MKEAVDTKAIEEKA
-12 YKHLSIK
+12 
-19 QENIDLYYKNK
+19 
-30 PRIFATVPLN
+30 LN

-70 LYADGIR
+70 LYADGIK
-77 DKEHLQGRVPIQIK
+77 DKEHLQGRVPVQIK
-91 GTEVGRFV
+91 GTEVDSFV
-99 TKKWKFKLEKADL
+99 TKKWKYKLEKADL

-119 TFFIVCQVKKDSK
+119 TFFIVCQVKRDSK
-132 ERMLFFRELLPD
+132 DRMLFFRELLPD

-155 NATRMTLFH
+155 NETRKTLFH
-164 PLTEDLK
+164 PLTDDLK

-182 NSKKMISFAHSKL
+182 NSKKMISFAHSNL

-206 KDFSFIA
+206 KEFSFIV
-213 PSKYTDRLQL
+213 PTKYADRLQL

-259 EDDSEVRVGDKVYF
+259 DDDGEVRVGDRVYF
-273 KGYHNEIKD
+273 KGYHNEIKE

-301 TDMKQATVKLTT
+301 TDMEQTTVKLTT

-339 GMLDLQ
+339 GKLDLK
-345 MKVHEKE
+345 MNVHEKE

-357 RQKLIRW
+357 RQKLMRW
-364 KELDNMLETLHVT
+364 KELDNVLDKLHVT
-377 KPFDLTAITDD
+377 KPFDLTAITDG

-412 ATLLL
+412 TTLLFW
-417 LEIGNIKLLLW
+417 EIGNIKLLLW
-428 CAIGKDGMCAIGDF
+428 CAVGKDGMCAIGDF

-476 DNIDFDNIISSAE
+476 DNIDFDSIIASAE
-489 EAARQHKY
+489 EAARQHEY

-527 LEEALKLNDWL
+527 LEEALKLDEWL
-538 IGKEPKD
+538 IEKEIKD
-545 EMRPLHIINKM
+545 KMRPLHIINKM
-556 QIMKRQRELTAD
+556 QILKRQRELTAD
-568 ERQML
+568 ERQTL
-573 EDMLND
+573 EDMLNE
-579 EFAGDMVKAGV
+579 EFAEDMVKAGV
-590 YLLLDRQEEFQ
+590 YLLLDRQGDFQ
-601 QLFETMQ
+601 QLFEKMQ
-608 EGEKKSLKEFPIWR
+608 EDEKKSVKEFPIWR
-622 FVRESEGV
+622 FVRESEGM